1 MAGVMEGT
9 KYAGVAETLDAMPE
23 RVIRYRLP
31 DLEITYCNAAWAAGH
46 RAKPGEI
53 IGRVLTD
60 LLTEQEQVGMRR
72 QLARL
77 GPELPLIADESPRP
91 APNAPGQWVEWVDQ
105 YLVGLN
111 GAEILSVGRDVTGRH
126 TAELNLAESEARFRD
141 LADRSADVVWR
152 FVMDPTPHF
161 DYISPSIEKIL
172 GYPPAI
178 FLEDFERFV
187 AILDADGRR
196 FISRAFAREPIP
208 NRCDIRFRHRDGSI
222 LVGEMQATQLHNGL
236 QGVTRDVTE
245 LRRLQDHLAVLAQ
258 SDPLT
263 GLVNRRRLI
272 ELLGEA
278 LERVDGATDVIT
290 IAFLDLDRF
299 KSVNDG
305 FGHDAGDTVLC
316 ETARKLLTVAGD
328 GGVVARLGGDEFV
341 VIFETGVDLA
351 ERMERLERLLRLP
364 IRVGHDEFVVCE
376 ASIGCASSAD
386 FGRDIRQLMAAADRA
401 MYATKRSK
409 RDGCPVPDRSS

>member
-1 MAGVMEGT
+1 MASVMEET

-46 RAKPGEI
+46 RAKPSEI

-60 LLTEQEQVGMRR
+60 LLSENEQVGMRR

-77 GPELPLIADESPRP
+77 GPELPLIADEAPRQ

-105 YLVGLN
+105 YLVGIH

-178 FLEDFERFV
+178 FLEDFSRFLD
-187 AILDADGRR
+187 ILDADGRR
-196 FISRAFAREPIP
+196 FVSRAFARESIP
-208 NRCDIRFRHRDGSI
+208 NRCDLRFRHRDGSI
-222 LVGEMQATQLHNGL
+222 LVGEMQATPLPNGL

-278 LERVDGATDVIT
+278 LDRAAGTSEVIT

-316 ETARKLLTVAGD
+316 ETARKLLTVAGE
-328 GGVVARLGGDEFV
+328 GGIVARLGGDEFV
-341 VIFETGVDLA
+341 IVFEPDVRLA
-351 ERMERLERLLRLP
+351 ERIEQLDALLQAP
-364 IRVGHDEFVVCE
+364 IRVGSDDLVVCE
-376 ASIGCASSAD
+376 ASIGCASTANC
-386 FGRDIRQLMAAADRA
+386 GPDIRRLMAAADQA
-401 MYATKRSK
+401 MYATKRAK
-409 RDGCPVPDRSS
+409 RLPPDRPA

>member
-1 MAGVMEGT
+1 MASVMEET

-46 RAKPGEI
+46 RAKPSEI

-60 LLTEQEQVGMRR
+60 LLSENEQVGMRR

-77 GPELPLIADESPRP
+77 CPELPLIADEAPRQ

-105 YLVGLN
+105 YLVGVS

-126 TAELNLAESEARFRD
+126 IAELNLAESEARFRD
-141 LADRSADVVWR
+141 LADRSVDVVWR

-161 DYISPSIEKIL
+161 DYISPSIETIL

-178 FLEDFERFV
+178 FLEDFSRFV

-196 FISRAFAREPIP
+196 FVSRAFAREPIP
-208 NRCDIRFRHRDGSI
+208 NRCDLRFRHRDGSI
-222 LVGEMQATQLHNGL
+222 LVGEMQATPLRNGL

-278 LERVDGATDVIT
+278 LDRVEGTAQVIT

-341 VIFETGVDLA
+341 IVFEPDVALA
-351 ERMERLERLLRLP
+351 DRIEQLDGLLRSP
-364 IRVGHDEFVVCE
+364 IRVGPDDVVVCE
-376 ASIGCASSAD
+376 ASIGFASTTIC
-386 FGRDIRQLMAAADRA
+386 GRDIRELMAAADHA
-401 MYATKRSK
+401 MYAAKRAK
-409 RDGCPVPDRSS
+409 RPAPDRSA